1 MDILPLLD
9 LGRSM
14 RSRKICSS
22 NVPHTTPF
30 ILLLFLWHL
39 HTHYQ
44 NLKAFLGFCSQLWLI
59 YHEVLVSCFPQTSVH
74 PSTIQLPKFC
84 CSLLTSILIISL
96 FALLRGYPICTAL
109 CHVSTEG
116 VELHVCVSS
125 LEALLVLG
133 NISGGR
139 SWEHG
144 EMHCYS
150 GSAGMVGMG
159 WGERPALSGWRHI
172 HSDGEGETRA
182 TRFSCANE
190 SVKIIFAWWSNES
203 LASLVWMNTK
213 PHKHK
218 SEIWQLRPLGNTEMF
233 LL

>member
-96 FALLRGYPICTAL
+96 FAVLRGYPICTAL

-125 LEALLVLG
+125 PCTGEYQWRAILRTWWDALLFRKCWHGGDGLGRKAGTLRLEA
-133 NISGGR
+133 
-139 SWEHG
+139 
-144 EMHCYS
+144 
-150 GSAGMVGMG
+150 
-159 WGERPALSGWRHI
+159 
-172 HSDGEGETRA
+172 HS
-182 TRFSCANE
+182 F
-190 SVKIIFAWWSNES
+190 
-203 LASLVWMNTK
+203 
-213 PHKHK
+213 
-218 SEIWQLRPLGNTEMF
+218 
-233 LL
+233 